1 LPVVIAE
8 TSMGIPFPAL
18 SRPLREHHH
27 ALPATPGEDGVVD
40 EGETFSS
47 VSGIP
52 DPLDKL
58 FSHMVGVVVPE
69 LHRRVLHEVG

>member
-1 LPVVIAE
+1 MLSLKRPWESRFQHFHGLYVNTI
-8 TSMGIPFPAL
+8 THCPPRRGKMGWSMK
-18 SRPLREHHH
+18 
-27 ALPATPGEDGVVD
+27 
-40 EGETFSS
+40 ETFSS

>member
-1 LPVVIAE
+1 MGW
-8 TSMGIPFPAL
+8 SMK
-18 SRPLREHHH
+18 
-27 ALPATPGEDGVVD
+27 
-40 EGETFSS
+40 ETFSS